1 MVTEKEWKL
10 ALAQNADDYYRDF
23 IMRGIPSERP
33 FIGVRIPKIR
43 EIVKSIPYE
52 EITGLLDATPVAFEE
67 VLFRG
72 MLIARLPYQSVL
84 KYFDSQVN
92 IIDDWCSCDTFCSE
106 IRPIIKKQRNDF
118 LDKKVEKLLQSEKE
132 FPTRIGLV
140 ILKNN
145 YMDFD
150 YLFTI
155 FDRVENLKDR
165 EEYYVKMAIAWL
177 IAECFTKFPEETL
190 GFLKSTKLPK
200 WTFNK
205 TISKICDSYRVDD
218 EMKELLRRMRK

>member
-1 MVTEKEWKL
+1 MVTESEWKL

-43 EIVKSIPYE
+43 EIAKSIPYE
-52 EITGLLDATPVAFEE
+52 EITVLLDATPVAFEE

-72 MLIARLPYQSVL
+72 MLVARLPYQSVL

-106 IRPIIKKQRNDF
+106 IRPIIKKQRDDF
-118 LDKKVEKLLQSEKE
+118 LNRKVEKLLQSEKE

>member
-1 MVTEKEWKL
+1 MITEREWKL

-43 EIVKSIPYE
+43 EIAKSIPYGK
-52 EITGLLDATPVAFEE
+52 ITGLLDATPVAFEE

-106 IRPIIKKQRNDF
+106 IRPIIKKQRDDF
-118 LDKKVEKLLQSEKE
+118 LDKKVEK
-132 FPTRIGLV
+132 T
-140 ILKNN
+140 
-145 YMDFD
+145 
-150 YLFTI
+150 
-155 FDRVENLKDR
+155 
-165 EEYYVKMAIAWL
+165 
-177 IAECFTKFPEETL
+177 IAERK
-190 GFLKSTKLPK
+190 
-200 WTFNK
+200 
-205 TISKICDSYRVDD
+205 RVPNTHRSSNTQ
-218 EMKELLRRMRK
+218 K

>member
-1 MVTEKEWKL
+1 MVTEREWKL

-84 KYFDSQVN
+84 QYFDSQVN

>member
-1 MVTEKEWKL
+1 MVTDREWKL

>member
-1 MVTEKEWKL
+1 
-10 ALAQNADDYYRDF
+10 
-23 IMRGIPSERP
+23 
-33 FIGVRIPKIR
+33 
-43 EIVKSIPYE
+43 
-52 EITGLLDATPVAFEE
+52 
-67 VLFRG
+67 
-72 MLIARLPYQSVL
+72 
-84 KYFDSQVN
+84 
-92 IIDDWCSCDTFCSE
+92 
-106 IRPIIKKQRNDF
+106 
-118 LDKKVEKLLQSEKE
+118 
-132 FPTRIGLV
+132 
-140 ILKNN
+140 
-145 YMDFD
+145 MDFD

>member
-1 MVTEKEWKL
+1 MVTDREWKL

-84 KYFDSQVN
+84 QYFDSQVN